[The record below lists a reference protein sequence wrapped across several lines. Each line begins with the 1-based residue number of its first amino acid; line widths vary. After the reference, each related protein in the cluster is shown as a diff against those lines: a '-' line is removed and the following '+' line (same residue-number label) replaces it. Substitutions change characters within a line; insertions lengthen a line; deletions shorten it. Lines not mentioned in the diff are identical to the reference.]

1 MIKYYNRSTKKYD
14 EESVAGNKSLN
25 LIYGNPNKLKFL
37 PELASIKLFSQIY
50 GMLCN
55 LSLSKIAIP
64 KFIKNFNINMKD
76 FKKSANEYK
85 NFNEFFYRELS
96 DNSRPIDINEN
107 HFISP
112 CDSKLLAIEKLTDH
126 TTFNVKGFKYDLFEL
141 IKNRE
146 LSEKYKN
153 GTCLIFRLCP
163 TDYHRFHF
171 IDHGTCSS
179 TTHINGKYYS
189 VNPIALEAM
198 EKLFCENKRE
208 YSIFNTKNF
217 DDILYVEVGATF
229 VGSII
234 QTYKP
239 RSQINKGDEKGYFK
253 FGGSTVIL
261 FIKEN
266 KVLLDE
272 DILEQSS
279 LGIETQVYMGEKI
292 GIKL

>member
-1 MIKYYNRSTKKYD
+1 
-14 EESVAGNKSLN
+14 
-25 LIYGNPNKLKFL
+25 
-37 PELASIKLFSQIY
+37 
-50 GMLCN
+50 
-55 LSLSKIAIP
+55 
-64 KFIKNFNINMKD
+64 
-76 FKKSANEYK
+76 
-85 NFNEFFYRELS
+85 
-96 DNSRPIDINEN
+96 
-107 HFISP
+107 
-112 CDSKLLAIEKLTDH
+112 
-126 TTFNVKGFKYDLFEL
+126 
-141 IKNRE
+141 
-146 LSEKYKN
+146 
-153 GTCLIFRLCP
+153 
-163 TDYHRFHF
+163 
-171 IDHGTCSS
+171 
-179 TTHINGKYYS
+179 
-189 VNPIALEAM
+189 M

>member
-1 MIKYYNRSTKKYD
+1 MIKYYNRYTQKYH
-14 EESVAGNKSLN
+14 EETVAGNKSLN
-25 LIYGNPNKLKFL
+25 LIYGNPHKLKFL
-37 PELASIKLFSQIY
+37 PELASIKIFSQIY
-50 GMLCN
+50 GFLCD
-55 LSLSKIAIP
+55 LSLSKLAIP
-64 KFIKNFNINMKD
+64 KFIKNFNINMSDYTKV
-76 FKKSANEYK
+76 ANEYK
-85 NFNEFFYRELS
+85 SFNEFFYRELT
-96 DNSRPIDINEN
+96 DNSRPIDMNEA

-112 CDSKLLAIEKLTDH
+112 CDSKLLAINKLTSQS
-126 TTFNVKGFKYDLFEL
+126 TFNVKGFKYDLSEL
-141 IKNRE
+141 IKDKD

-171 IDHGTCSS
+171 VDYGTCSN

-189 VNPIALEAM
+189 VNPIALKSM

-208 YSIFNTKNF
+208 YSVFKTKNF
-217 DDILYVEVGATF
+217 DDILYVEIGATF

-234 QTYKP
+234 QTYNSK
-239 RSQINKGDEKGYFK
+239 SHVNKGDEKGYFK

-266 KVLLDE
+266 TLLLDE
-272 DILEQSS
+272 DILKQSS
-279 LGIETQVYMGEKI
+279 LGIETQVHMGEKI